1 MKHHLNHIILHD
13 GESYHLFERLGKDV
27 PFEAYN
33 PEKSIFS
40 SSNLGEV
47 LEFPSKFGNDFPE
60 NLGKSNLKSLGS
72 FPQNLGKSKLKSLGI
87 FIPPRWDIEEKP
99 YEVVFNG

>member
-13 GESYHLFERLGKDV
+13 GKSYHLFERMGKNV

-40 SSNLGEV
+40 SSNLEEV
-47 LEFPSKFGNDFPE
+47 LENRGEIS
-60 NLGKSNLKSLGS
+60 SKSLGS
-72 FPQNLGKSKLKSLGI
+72 FPENLGKSKLKSLGI
-87 FIPPRWDIEEKP
+87 SIPPRWDVEEKP

>member
-13 GESYHLFERLGKDV
+13 GTMYHLFERMGKNV

-40 SSNLGEV
+40 ASSLEEV
-47 LEFPSKFGNDFPE
+47 IN
-60 NLGKSNLKSLGS
+60 
-72 FPQNLGKSKLKSLGI
+72 FPQNVDDSDVKSSGI

-99 YEVVFNG
+99 YEVMFND

>member
-13 GESYHLFERLGKDV
+13 GESYHLFERMGKNV

-40 SSNLGEV
+40 SSNLEEV
-47 LEFPSKFGNDFPE
+47 LENRGEIS
-60 NLGKSNLKSLGS
+60 SKSLGS
-72 FPQNLGKSKLKSLGI
+72 FPENLGKSKLKSLGI

-99 YEVVFNG
+99 IEAMFND

>member
-1 MKHHLNHIILHD
+1 MYAWGDIMKHHLNHIILHD
-13 GESYHLFERLGKDV
+13 GESYHLFERMGKNV

-47 LEFPSKFGNDFPE
+47 LENRGEIS
-60 NLGKSNLKSLGS
+60 SKSLGS
-72 FPQNLGKSKLKSLGI
+72 FPENLGKSKLKSLGI
-87 FIPPRWDIEEKP
+87 SIPPRWDVEEKP